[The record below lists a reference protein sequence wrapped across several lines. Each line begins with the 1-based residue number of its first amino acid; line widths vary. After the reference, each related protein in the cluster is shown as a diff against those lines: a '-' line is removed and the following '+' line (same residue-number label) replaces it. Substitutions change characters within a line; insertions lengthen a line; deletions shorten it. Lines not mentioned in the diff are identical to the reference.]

1 MPAYEP
7 AAVRPGIVHIGLGG
21 FVEAVGKQLG
31 AIYASGM
38 RAALAMLAKDR
49 RF

>member
-1 MPAYEP
+1 MTPA
-7 AAVRPGIVHIGLGG
+7 